1 MPPILHSSQ
10 MKLRKGYKTLL
21 KEADTQLLAQQNQ
34 SLSLKLVYSF
44 VTGAIDSA
52 LDSVQSKVFSNWFF
66 ASY

>member
-1 MPPILHSSQ
+1 

-52 LDSVQSKVFSNWFF
+52 LDSVQSKVFSN
-66 ASY
+66 